1 MVILPASTPVTLV
14 KWKSVPDVYLDLFV
28 DKTLRGKGHGRK
40 LIMATHQAAKD
51 KGCGRLYWA
60 TKESNATARR
70 LYDSVGELEFVQY
83 KMSI

>member
-1 MVILPASTPVTLV
+1 
-14 KWKSVPDVYLDLFV
+14 
-28 DKTLRGKGHGRK
+28 
-40 LIMATHQAAKD
+40 MATHQAAKD

-60 TKESNATARR
+60 TKESNGTARR